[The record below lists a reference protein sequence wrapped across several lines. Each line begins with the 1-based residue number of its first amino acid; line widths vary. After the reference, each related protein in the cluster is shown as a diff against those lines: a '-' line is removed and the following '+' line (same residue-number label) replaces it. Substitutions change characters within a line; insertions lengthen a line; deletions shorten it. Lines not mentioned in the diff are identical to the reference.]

1 MLVPHIQTHV
11 HTHTRPSGRYGL
23 GFLAKWYDS
32 TSAVSTSDEGQ
43 FVSRACVGCTSTE
56 IKALREG
63 KRNREREIQR
73 ETERERGGRKRRE
86 SFSLQ
91 LPVRSFVRQI
101 AMLRT

>member
-1 MLVPHIQTHV
+1 MLIPHIQTHI
-11 HTHTRPSGRYGL
+11 HTHIRPSGRYGL

-32 TSAVSTSDEGQ
+32 SSAVSTSDEGQ
-43 FVSRACVGCTSTE
+43 FVSRVCVGCTSTE

-63 KRNREREIQR
+63 KRDREREIQR
-73 ETERERGGRKRRE
+73 ERGKEEERE